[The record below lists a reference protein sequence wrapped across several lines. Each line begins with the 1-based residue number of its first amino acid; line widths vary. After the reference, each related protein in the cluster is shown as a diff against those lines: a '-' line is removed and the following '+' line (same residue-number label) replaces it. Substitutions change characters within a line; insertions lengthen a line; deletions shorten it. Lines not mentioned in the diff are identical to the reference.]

1 MHDSA
6 ESNYHFN
13 NFSSVYCL
21 LPETAKFMIPR
32 CPAWNL
38 SKTAWKKKKI
48 WYTFTVALIF
58 IGPWRSWTLHHIL
71 YCVEWTLPLQVSLCR
86 KCRIRTRD
94 GLSIAVRRARNSSP
108 PLLFHFIF
116 PVRFSPSQSSGWASG
131 WWPMLPPLWDSSTRW
146 AIQFKGIVA
155 WNHKLTRK
163 IDQQSTL

>member
-1 MHDSA
+1 MTQRSQIIILKT
-6 ESNYHFN
+6 
-13 NFSSVYCL
+13 SVVFTAYYQRRQSL
-21 LPETAKFMIPR
+21 WFRGVLPEIFQK
-32 CPAWNL
+32 L
-38 SKTAWKKKKI
+38 LEKKKKI
-48 WYTFTVALIF
+48 WYTTTVALIF

-71 YCVEWTLPLQVSLCR
+71 YCVEWTLPLQVSQCR